1 MIIES
6 VVTGPFQENTWIL
19 GDSVTKHAVIIDPGD
34 NASTIVNKLAELGL
48 TPIFIINTHAH
59 PDHIGAA
66 AELQRR
72 FDLPFALHTD
82 ELVTYNSAIPTAQF
96 LGLMNL
102 ELPQITSYL
111 HDGQILEINSHH
123 LQVLH
128 TPGHTPGSVSF
139 LTGKHLFSGDTLF
152 KNSVGRTDLPN
163 GSFTALKQSL
173 VRLKR
178 LPTDLQ
184 VHPGHGEPTTLADE
198 IVNNPFFSDLP

>member
-19 GDSVTKHAVIIDPGD
+19 GNSVTNHAIIIDPGD
-34 NASTIVNKLAELGL
+34 NASTIVNKLAEFDL

-72 FDLPFALHTD
+72 FDLPFALHSD
-82 ELVTYNSAIPTAQF
+82 DLVTYNSAISTARL

-163 GSFTALKQSL
+163 GSITALKRSL
-173 VRLKR
+173 AHLKR

-184 VHPGHGEPTTLADE
+184 IHPGHGEPTTLADE
-198 IVNNPFFSDLP
+198 IINNPFFSDLP